1 LKAAEAGRIDASLDA
16 AIAEVNAWI
25 AEIDAATEPQ

>member
-1 LKAAEAGRIDASLDA
+1 LELTLDE

-25 AEIDAATEPQ
+25 HEFASQNRR